1 MPKFLESLIVT
12 LYGKGHMSAVT
23 MARILSPRDDSPVLW
38 EAWYNDRDLGK
49 REAGVSWKEASETR
63 TKGWKSLKLGTNA
76 SNQGIQTTAK
86 G

>member
-1 MPKFLESLIVT
+1 
-12 LYGKGHMSAVT
+12 MSAVT
-23 MARILSPRDDSPVLW
+23 KSRILRPRDDSPVFW

-63 TKGWKSLKLGTNA
+63 TKGWKSLKLGPNA
-76 SNQGIQTTAK
+76 LNQGIQTTAK

>member
-23 MARILSPRDDSPVLW
+23 KSRILRPRDDSPVLC

-49 REAGVSWKEASETR
+49 REAGVSWKEVRETR

>member
-1 MPKFLESLIVT
+1 MIP
-12 LYGKGHMSAVT
+12 
-23 MARILSPRDDSPVLW
+23 PVLC

-63 TKGWKSLKLGTNA
+63 IKGYKSLKLGTNA
-76 SNQGIQTTAK
+76 SNPGIQTTAK